1 MGCAEIGA
9 SLYGLP
15 YLQESAINSQCLSS
29 FLMYLPY
36 LLHLWQCILCGIQ
49 RGGSGV
55 GSMGSHL
62 WERESKSQVKAVGI
76 YL

>member
-29 FLMYLPY
+29 FLMYLPC
-36 LLHLWQCILCGIQ
+36 CICG
-49 RGGSGV
+49 SV
-55 GSMGSHL
+55 VCVAF
-62 WERESKSQVKAVGI
+62 REEAQELVPWAAICGKGKARVK
-76 YL
+76 